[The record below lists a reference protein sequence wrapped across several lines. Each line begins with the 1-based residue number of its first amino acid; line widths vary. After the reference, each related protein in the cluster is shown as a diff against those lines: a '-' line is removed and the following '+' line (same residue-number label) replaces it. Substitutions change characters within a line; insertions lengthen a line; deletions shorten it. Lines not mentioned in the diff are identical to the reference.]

1 MGHKIHPG
9 SLRIGLTKNW
19 RSRWFGGKDYA
30 QRAIEDQTIR
40 RFLSG
45 KLASVGLSDIQIE
58 RLGDKLKVI
67 VCVSK
72 PGLVIGRG
80 GSGIELLRQSLSEMV
95 GGEITLDVQEVKAP
109 ALSATLLASR
119 VARGLEKRVQ
129 FRRIIN
135 ETVDEVMSRGAKGVK
150 IALSGRL
157 GGVKI
162 ARKQSAERGSVPLS
176 TLRAK
181 VDFACDTA
189 RTRYGAIG
197 VKVWVNHG
205 ETE

>member
-9 SLRIGLTKNW
+9 SLRTGLTKNW

-30 QRAIEDQTIR
+30 QRALEDRAIR
-40 RFLSG
+40 QFLSE
-45 KLASVGLSDIQIE
+45 KLAAVGLSDVQIE
-58 RLGDKLKVI
+58 RLGEKLKVI
-67 VCVSK
+67 IYVSR

-80 GSGIELLRQSLSEMV
+80 GSGIEILRQSLSEMV

-109 ALSATLLASR
+109 TLSAELLASR
-119 VARGLEKRVQ
+119 LARGLEKRVH

-135 ETVDEVMSRGAKGVK
+135 ETADEVMGRGAKG
-150 IALSGRL
+150 IRILLSGRL

-162 ARKQSAERGSVPLS
+162 ARKERTERGSVPLS
-176 TLRAK
+176 TLRAG
-181 VDFACDTA
+181 VDFARDTA

-197 VKVWVNHG
+197 VKVWVYRG
-205 ETE
+205 EAE